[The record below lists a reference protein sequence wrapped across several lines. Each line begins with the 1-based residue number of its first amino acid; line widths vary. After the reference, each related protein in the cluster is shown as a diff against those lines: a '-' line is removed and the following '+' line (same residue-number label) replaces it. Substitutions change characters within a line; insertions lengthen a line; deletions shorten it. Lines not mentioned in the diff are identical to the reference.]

1 MTPTITLLMY
11 IVLALNVSVFEM
23 KMLERGVLRGRA
35 RRIRLPALVKRAIG
49 HVICL
54 CVMPSWFVAAMYMG
68 IVLASFFFRT

>member
-35 RRIRLPALVKRAIG
+35 RRIRLPALVTRVIG
-49 HVICL
+49 HVMCL
-54 CVMPSWFVAAMYMG
+54 CVMPRWFVAAMYMG
-68 IVLASFFFRT
+68 IVLASFF